1 LEASIVYLLRLG
13 VDTVRKKNIKLANLL
28 RDELSKIPGTILY
41 GPEESEKRTSI
52 VSFSLQGQDPK
63 IVVEK
68 LEKQNIVLAVRE
80 IFSKKVIRASMHFFN
95 TESEILKVVE
105 NIKKL

>member
-1 LEASIVYLLRLG
+1 L
-13 VDTVRKKNIKLANLL
+13 DTVRKKNIKLANLL
-28 RDELSKIPGTILY
+28 RDELSKVSGITLY
-41 GPEESEKRTSI
+41 GPEEAEKRTSI

-63 IVVEK
+63 NVVEK
-68 LEKQNIVLAVRE
+68 LEKQNMVLAVRE

-105 NIKKL
+105 AIKKL